1 MIITHFFGLLIV
13 ILQEICNTK
22 FSVTFIITNIRKI
35 KKMIKSLES
44 LVDLAKGKDK
54 RKIAVA
60 AAGDYHVLKA
70 IHNATEHGIVEP
82 ILIGCEDDIKR
93 ISSEIKFNVKPHKVI
108 NISDPYEASLE
119 ATKLIS
125 DGKADFLMKGLV
137 SSGLFLK
144 AVLNKEFGLRTGS
157 LLSHVAIFETPYYHK
172 LLGVTDAAM
181 NVDPDLEEKIDII
194 KNAVKVFHGLKNR
207 NPKVAILGS
216 VETINPKM
224 EATMHAATISMMNY
238 RKQIK
243 GCIIDGPLAL
253 DGAISEKS
261 AKLKHITSNVAG
273 EADLI
278 LAPDINGANILYKSL
293 NFLGGA
299 TSAAVIMGA
308 KVPIVLTSRGDSEK
322 SKFLSI
328 ALAAAIS

>member
-1 MIITHFFGLLIV
+1 MITHL
-13 ILQEICNTK
+13 
-22 FSVTFIITNIRKI
+22 S
-35 KKMIKSLES
+35 S
-44 LVDLAKGKDK
+44 LVELAKSKPK

-60 AAGDYHVLKA
+60 AAGDYHVLQAIAKA
-70 IHNATEHGIVEP
+70 SAEGLVEP
-82 ILIGCEDDIKR
+82 ILVGEKTAIKKIAKEIGFNLRKIEIIDIDD
-93 ISSEIKFNVKPHKVI
+93 
-108 NISDPYEASLE
+108 DYEASLE

-125 DGKADFLMKGLV
+125 HGKAEILMKGLV
-137 SSGLFLK
+137 STGLLLK
-144 AVLNKEFGLRTGS
+144 AILDKDFGLRTGT
-157 LLSHVAIFETPYYHK
+157 LLSHVALFETPYYHK
-172 LLGVTDAAM
+172 LLGLTDAAM
-181 NVDPDLEEKIDII
+181 NVDPGLEEKIDII
-194 KNAVKVFHGLKNR
+194 KNAVKVFHRLSNL

-253 DGAISEKS
+253 DGAISKRAAE
-261 AKLKHITSNVAG
+261 LKNITSDVAG
-273 EADLI
+273 DADLI

-299 TSAAVIMGA
+299 MSAAVIMGA
-308 KVPIVLTSRGDSEK
+308 KVPVVLTSRGDTEK

-328 ALAAAIS
+328 ALAAAIA

>member
-1 MIITHFFGLLIV
+1 
-13 ILQEICNTK
+13 
-22 FSVTFIITNIRKI
+22 
-35 KKMIKSLES
+35 MIKNLES
-44 LVDLAKGKDK
+44 LVELAKSKD
-54 RKIAVA
+54 RTRLAVA
-60 AAGDYHVLKA
+60 AAGDYHVLEA
-70 IHNATEHGIVEP
+70 VANATSEGIIEP
-82 ILIGCEDDIKR
+82 ILIGREDEIRK
-93 ISSEIKFNVKPHKVI
+93 IAAEIKFDIKNIQVI
-108 NISDPYEASLE
+108 NVTDPYEASLE
-119 ATKLIS
+119 ATKMIGE
-125 DGKADFLMKGLV
+125 GKADFLMKGLV
-137 SSGLFLK
+137 SSGLLLK

-181 NVDPDLEEKIDII
+181 NVDPGLEEKIEII
-194 KNAVKVFHGLKNR
+194 KNAVKVFHGLNNP
-207 NPKVAILGS
+207 NPKVAIIGS

-253 DGAISEKS
+253 DGAISKE
-261 AKLKHITSNVAG
+261 AAELKHIVSEVAG
-273 EADLI
+273 DSDLI

-299 TSAAVIMGA
+299 TAAAVIMGA

-328 ALAAAIS
+328 ALAAAIA